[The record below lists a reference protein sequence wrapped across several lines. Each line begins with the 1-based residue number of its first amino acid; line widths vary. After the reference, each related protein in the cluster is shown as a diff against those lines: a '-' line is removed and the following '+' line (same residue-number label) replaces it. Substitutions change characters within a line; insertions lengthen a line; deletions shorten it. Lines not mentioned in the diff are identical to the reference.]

1 MLVFGGGW
9 GSQTYKDLGCSER
22 CLDGGVPRRIR
33 IGNVQKDVWMGGSE
47 TYKDW
52 ECSEMRVTGGVA
64 RRVRI
69 GNVQKYVDTFD
80 WRGFSSWGFSLGVP
94 QN

>member
-1 MLVFGGGW
+1 MLRKTFGW
-9 GSQTYKDLGCSER
+9 
-22 CLDGGVPRRIR
+22 
-33 IGNVQKDVWMGGSE
+33 GGSE

-52 ECSEMRVTGGVA
+52 ERSAMRVTGGGGVT

-69 GNVQKYVDTFD
+69 GNVQNYVDTLD
-80 WRGFSSWGFSLGVP
+80 WRGFSSGGSVWGFPKLIWKSRGSIRGFSLGVP

>member
-1 MLVFGGGW
+1 MFGW
-9 GSQTYKDLGCSER
+9 
-22 CLDGGVPRRIR
+22 GVPRRIR

-52 ECSEMRVTGGVA
+52 ECSEMRVTGGGCQTCKDWECSEI
-64 RRVRI
+64 RLT
-69 GNVQKYVDTFD
+69 GGGFHQGVQFGGSPNIDLEM
-80 WRGFSSWGFSLGVP
+80 RGSIRGFSLGVP